1 MSSSSWVFD
10 LMHAAGRL
18 NKKLYPYSFLAVK
31 IFNYHQHTHTQKKTP
46 IPSVPRKR
54 IQQRNDIRI
63 TLFEVCNFLF
73 LFSTQYESAFF
84 SQFFCTTNSSQHYS
98 KESEAGGEGRPG
110 HLFSVKEEL
119 IKHSHRAPSSVKGT
133 LPSLPPPSA
142 PLSLSLPHTQT
153 YRAPYSDLAAELG
166 GPILNICSLPHVFG
180 RDFYAPFAAACQ
192 MCRVFLFWKEML
204 YLPDVLV
211 QLFCFPM
218 QFSTVLRRLSL
229 VAWSKFISSR
239 DRKYQIAQVRVRF
252 KEIDTF

>member
-1 MSSSSWVFD
+1 M
-10 LMHAAGRL
+10 
-18 NKKLYPYSFLAVK
+18 
-31 IFNYHQHTHTQKKTP
+31 
-46 IPSVPRKR
+46 
-54 IQQRNDIRI
+54 
-63 TLFEVCNFLF
+63 CNFLF

-110 HLFSVKEEL
+110 HLFSFKEEL

-142 PLSLSLPHTQT
+142 PLSLCLSLPHTQT

-180 RDFYAPFAAACQ
+180 RDFYASFASVCQ
-192 MCRVFLFWKEML
+192 MCQVFLFWKEKL

-211 QLFCFPM
+211 QLFLFPHAV
-218 QFSTVLRRLSL
+218 QHCIKKTIL
-229 VAWSKFISSR
+229 SKFNSL
-239 DRKYQIAQVRVRF
+239 
-252 KEIDTF
+252 E